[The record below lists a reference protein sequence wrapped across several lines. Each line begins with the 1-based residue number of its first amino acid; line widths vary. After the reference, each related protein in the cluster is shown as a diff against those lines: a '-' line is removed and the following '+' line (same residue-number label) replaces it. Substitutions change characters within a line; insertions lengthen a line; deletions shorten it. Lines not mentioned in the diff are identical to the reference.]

1 MKKKQSAGILAYR
14 FKNGDCEVFLIHP
27 GGPLWKKRDK
37 DAWSIPKGEFDERE
51 DAFEAARREFREET
65 GHDVEGNFWELE
77 PVIQKGGKKVYAWAV
92 ETELDA
98 SDISSNTFRME
109 WPPKSGYYQDFPEAD
124 KAGWMPLSEAREKMF
139 RGQEPLVDQL
149 AEKLGL
155 QKPE

>member
-14 FKNGDCEVFLIHP
+14 FKKGDCEVFLIHP

-51 DAFEAARREFREET
+51 DA
-65 GHDVEGNFWELE
+65 
-77 PVIQKGGKKVYAWAV
+77 
-92 ETELDA
+92 

-109 WPPKSGYYQDFPEAD
+109 WPPQSGSYQDFPEAD
-124 KAGWMPLSEAREKMF
+124 KAGWIPLSEAREKMF

-149 AEKLGL
+149 AEKLGV
-155 QKPE
+155 QEPE